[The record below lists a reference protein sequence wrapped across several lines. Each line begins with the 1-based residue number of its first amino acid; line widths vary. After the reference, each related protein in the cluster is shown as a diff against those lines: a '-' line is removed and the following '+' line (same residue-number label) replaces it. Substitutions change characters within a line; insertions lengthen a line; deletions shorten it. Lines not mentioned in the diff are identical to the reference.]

1 MADENLKDFTVG
13 WIITGLLLTSL
24 ITFTIGF
31 MYNNNPLGLGDD
43 GDYIFNKTQ
52 SDINSKLYEV
62 ETDSNEL
69 LNITS
74 KTNPETSFLGSRD
87 SVATSYSL
95 KGTATSTWS
104 RMKIFISWI
113 LVGDIG
119 KMLLTVFG
127 GIIGFISI
135 YFITKWI
142 RQGS

>member
-13 WIITGLLLTSL
+13 WVLTGLLLTCL
-24 ITFTIGF
+24 ITFTIVF
-31 MYNNNPLGLGDD
+31 MYNNNPTGLGDD
-43 GDYIFNKTQ
+43 ADYIFNKTQ
-52 SDINSKLYEV
+52 TDINSELYEV
-62 ETDSNEL
+62 DSDSNEL

-87 SVATSYSL
+87 SVATSYGL
-95 KGTATSTWS
+95 KGTATGTWS
-104 RMKIFISWI
+104 KMKVFISWI
-113 LVGDIG
+113 LIGDIG